1 MGKSTNNKGRRNTG
15 RFTRLPEEVLR
26 TRKYASLS
34 AHAVKLLV
42 DLARQYNGFNN
53 GDLCAAF
60 SLMKHNGWRSK
71 GTLSE
76 AARELQRA
84 GFIEQTRTGGRNAGP
99 HLWALTWE
107 PIDDCTDKA
116 GHRKIDVKPTQ
127 IPSRLYR
134 DEKQDGSSEYGPA
147 SSQYGSAA

>member
-1 MGKSTNNKGRRNTG
+1 MGKNINSKGRRRAG
-15 RFTRLPEEVLR
+15 KFTALPEEVLR
-26 TRKYASLS
+26 TRKYSRLS
-34 AHAVKLLV
+34 SHAVKLLV

-60 SLMKHNGWRSK
+60 SMMKESGWRSK

-76 AARELQRA
+76 AARALESA
-84 GFIEQTRTGGRNAGP
+84 GFIERTRTGGRNAGP

-107 PIDDCTDKA
+107 PIDECIDKI
-116 GHRKIDVKPTQ
+116 GRCKLDVKPTQ
-127 IPSRLYR
+127 LPSRLYR
-134 DEKQDGSSEYGPA
+134 DQKQDGSSQYGPA